1 MSNILTKMFSTK
13 NQSSQIDDLALTI
26 LRTFIG
32 FTMAFGHGL
41 GKMPPSEQLVGGVEA
56 MGFPA
61 PVLFAW
67 AASLA
72 EFVGGI
78 LIAIGLA
85 TRPAAASLAFT
96 MVIAAFVAHAADP
109 FATKEMALLY
119 LVTSLFFALKGAGN
133 WSVDAFICKK
143 K

>member
-1 MSNILTKMFSTK
+1 MNHLITKMFSTK
-13 NQSSQIDDLALTI
+13 NESIKIDDLATTL
-26 LRTFIG
+26 LRAFIG
-32 FTMAFGHGL
+32 FSMAFAHGL
-41 GKMPPSEQLVGGVEA
+41 GKMPPSEQLIGGVEA

-61 PVLFAW
+61 PALFAW

-72 EFVGGI
+72 EFIGGI

-109 FATKEMALLY
+109 FAKKEMALLY

-133 WSVDAFICKK
+133 WSVDAIISKK